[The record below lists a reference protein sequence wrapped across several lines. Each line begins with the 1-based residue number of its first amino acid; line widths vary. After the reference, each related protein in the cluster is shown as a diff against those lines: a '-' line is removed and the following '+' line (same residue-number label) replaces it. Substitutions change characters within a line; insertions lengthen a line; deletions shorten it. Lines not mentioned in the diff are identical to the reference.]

1 MSTIGKLIISK
12 ELGDTI
18 DILHNTIGAKEWSGV
33 LFYQL
38 KSGNIKDLKDL
49 VFEGKYVYPMD
60 IGTTAATSFEYSGEL
75 MDVFEIYPEAMDC
88 NCGLLH

>member
-12 ELGDTI
+12 ELSDTI

-38 KSGNIKDLKDL
+38 KFPFLQLLDLQ
-49 VFEGKYVYPMD
+49 
-60 IGTTAATSFEYSGEL
+60 
-75 MDVFEIYPEAMDC
+75 
-88 NCGLLH
+88 